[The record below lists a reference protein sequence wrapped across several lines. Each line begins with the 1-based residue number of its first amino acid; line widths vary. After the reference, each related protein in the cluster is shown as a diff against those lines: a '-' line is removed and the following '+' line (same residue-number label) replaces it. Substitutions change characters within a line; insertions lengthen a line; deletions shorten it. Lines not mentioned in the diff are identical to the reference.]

1 MAEQDYGADY
11 FLSHCGIPY
20 NRDEPHWLR
29 FFGNVAQ
36 RIDETL
42 SPKTV
47 FDAGC
52 AIGFLVEALRA
63 RGIEAFGRDFSTYA
77 ISQVPAGLKPY
88 CECASITDPI
98 EGSYDL
104 VTCIEVLE
112 HMPPEDARLAVKNL
126 CSVAPQVLFSSSPVD
141 FEEETHINVQPPLY
155 WMQLFAE
162 EGFAPRAG
170 YDGSFLCPWAILFER
185 RERAPDPNELEAQS
199 RLVLARIE
207 IAERNAAAAAAKAR
221 AAAAEA
227 QPGTGLPANG
237 HDLPHDVDLFSAEIE
252 VQESV
257 PIEATPDVLAQAVAR
272 LDRAETVI
280 GDLRGQVVL
289 LQAENA
295 KMHAALEERQT
306 QTVQGLQS
314 QAQELSQSKREL
326 SEERADIVE
335 LDERVARLEKRG
347 SLLLD
352 WVTGR
357 KAKRRRERAEGA
369 APNGDEALVAASG
382 LFDADWYLARNPDA
396 AAYSGGPIRHY
407 LDYGA
412 REGRDPNPFFSSR
425 WYVASHPEAAASLL
439 NPLVHYI
446 RFGSEAGLR
455 PSADFDPTWY
465 RHTYPDATAAGVEP
479 LFHYLHHGQA
489 ERRRR
494 NQMDLSR
501 DVEEALLQALKVPQ
515 RTDEL
520 VLFVTH
526 APAGRIKPHVTVY
539 LDALR
544 AAGLAT
550 VLIIVSEPEDQIDT
564 APLLDR
570 VDGLFI
576 RENGGFDFA
585 AWAHVARELDLRATR
600 LLCLANDSLLG
611 PFSEKAMKALLSR
624 VYAADAQLI
633 GMTDNFEFKH
643 HFQSYFLAAKDRG
656 VEKLLD
662 FLSEVRWLESKHEV
676 IMAYEIQALDAFEAA
691 GLKGE
696 VLFPTRETTNRTIA
710 EWRQLI
716 REGFPFIKMA
726 ALQELSAEARERV
739 LRANGFDPAIA
750 EESIAIVESGRSGA
764 AARSGS
770 HESLAALSAT
780 LRQELQNAAAQS
792 SATALYVAELER
804 ELVRARR
811 RPWKLVKNKL
821 KFKLYK
827 WLSRVSRPFS
837 RKAAAKFEFRA
848 RRRDPARA
856 MSAGPDAVRAI
867 APVEGQK
874 NEYAGKRGHDPA
886 KPNVLL
892 VSHQANRSGAPILVY
907 SLAQD
912 LCERYNVIILSLLGG
927 GILDDFRSVSSEVIV
942 ANSGS
947 SNAADFESLL
957 TKICADRDFEFA
969 IVNSIQSH
977 PVLPVLRKIGVASI
991 ALIHEFAAYVGKKS
1005 AFAETMHS
1013 ADETVFSTRLTLE
1026 SALNY
1031 ARDYTP
1037 YEHVIP
1043 QGKCH
1048 IPSDGLTEEERAL
1061 DRSRLLNAMRPN
1073 CVQESRFNV
1082 LGVGTVELRKGVDL
1096 FLQVAA
1102 QMAAR
1107 ETLAKDV
1114 HFVWIGAGYDPE
1126 GDTGFSAFLQDQMQ
1140 HMGIGDR
1147 LTILPPTS
1155 EIDLAYELADVL
1167 VVTSRLDPL
1176 PNVAIDAL
1184 CARIPVL
1191 CFEGTTG
1198 IAEALKD
1205 AGLQDACVAGY
1216 LDTVDMTEK
1225 VSRLAES
1232 ESLYQRVSDVAAEIG
1247 RTTYDFKHYVRQIEG
1262 LALKAKAR
1270 IDNVAADAEEILT
1283 AGFFRADFF
1292 RPVMEPPGAP
1302 RQLVKDYIRR
1312 MAWGPRKPEPGFNPF
1327 IYALAEDS
1335 GYEGLNDPYADF
1347 LRKGRPTGP
1356 WMLPVLEG
1364 GKSLAKAVPASPL
1377 RSALHIHAYFTD
1389 GLGEIVDRISLNAS
1403 LPDLFVSVGST
1414 ESIEKARALLEGYA
1428 GKVVAIEEVPNVGRD
1443 IGPFLTQF
1451 GHRLVE
1457 GYDMVGHVHIKKSEH
1472 VKSSAFVR
1480 AWSQFLL
1487 ENILG
1492 GELGGNM
1499 LDQILH
1505 RAHEDERIGLIYP
1518 DDPHVIGWTRN
1529 MSHAEH
1535 IARSMGYDRLPKA
1548 INFPVGTM
1556 FWMRTAALRP
1566 FVDLGLQ
1573 WKDYPRE
1580 PLPEDGSK
1588 LHALERLFSVI
1599 PTQQG
1604 WGTLLT
1610 NIRGVTR

>member
-1 MAEQDYGADY
+1 M
-11 FLSHCGIPY
+11 SHCGIPY

-52 AIGFLVEALRA
+52 AIGFLVETLRA

-77 ISQVPAGLKPY
+77 ISQVPAGLRPY

-227 QPGTGLPANG
+227 QPGTGSPTNG
-237 HDLPHDVDLFSAEIE
+237 HDLSHDVDVFSAEIE

-280 GDLRGQVVL
+280 GDLRGRVAS

-295 KMHAALEERQT
+295 KMHAALEKQQA

-335 LDERVARLEKRG
+335 LDERVAGLEKRG
-347 SLLLD
+347 SLLLY
-352 WVTGR
+352 WGARR
-357 KAKRRRERAEGA
+357 KAKRRRERAEGV
-369 APNGDEALVAASG
+369 APSEDEALVAASG

-396 AAYSGGPIRHY
+396 AAYGGGPIRHY

-465 RHTYPDATAAGVEP
+465 RHTYPDATAAGVDP

-526 APAGRIKPHVTVY
+526 APAGRIKPHVAVY

-585 AWAHVARELDLRATR
+585 AWAHVARELDLSATR

-611 PFSEKAMKALLSR
+611 PFSEKAMKALVSR

-676 IMAYEIQALDAFEAA
+676 IRAYEIQALEAFEAA

-696 VLFPTRETTNRTIA
+696 VLFPSRGTTNRTLT

-726 ALQELSAEARERV
+726 ALQELSVEERERV

-750 EESIAIVESGRSGA
+750 EESIAIVQAGGAGAAPQSGR
-764 AARSGS
+764 
-770 HESLAALSAT
+770 HEELATTNAT

-792 SATALYVAELER
+792 SATALHIAELER

-821 KFKLYK
+821 KFKLYR

-848 RRRDPARA
+848 RRRDPARPVSGPGEA
-856 MSAGPDAVRAI
+856 PASTAIAVLSAGQRERVH
-867 APVEGQK
+867 
-874 NEYAGKRGHDPA
+874 AGRQRHDPNR
-886 KPNVLL
+886 PNVLI
-892 VSHQANRSGAPILVY
+892 VSHQASRTGAPILTLNIGEKL
-907 SLAQD
+907 SA
-912 LCERYNVIILSLLGG
+912 RYNVTFMCLTGG
-927 GILDDFRSVSSEVIV
+927 ELIDDFCAASEEVVDAGLHSMEWEDYVDLI
-942 ANSGS
+942 GRMT
-947 SNAADFESLL
+947 E
-957 TKICADRDFEFA
+957 KRDFAFA
-969 IVNSIQSH
+969 VVNSVESH
-977 PVLPVLRKIGVASI
+977 AVLRALNQCGVPTVT
-991 ALIHEFAAYVGKKS
+991 LLHEFASYTGKKA
-1005 AFAETMHS
+1005 AFPEAMRF
-1013 ADETVFSTRLTLE
+1013 ADDTIFSTRLTLDN
-1026 SALNY
+1026 AFDNNLM
-1031 ARDYTP
+1031 DFTP
-1037 YEHVIP
+1037 TLHVLP
-1043 QGKCH
+1043 QGQCR
-1048 IPSDGLTEEERAL
+1048 IPTPKLSAGSSEAE
-1061 DRSRLLNAMRPN
+1061 RSRLREALAPELAGDRQF
-1073 CVQESRFNV
+1073 VV
-1082 LGVGTVELRKGVDL
+1082 LGAGTVEIRKGVDL
-1096 FLQVAA
+1096 FIEIATRVLNGPGAERIRFA
-1102 QMAAR
+1102 
-1107 ETLAKDV
+1107 
-1114 HFVWIGAGYDPE
+1114 WIGAGYAPDR
-1126 GDTGFSAFLQDQMQ
+1126 DFAYSVYLRDQLKRA
-1140 HMGIGDR
+1140 GIENR
-1147 LTILPPTS
+1147 VTILPATS
-1155 EIDLAYELADVL
+1155 EIEYAYELTDVL
-1167 VVTSRLDPL
+1167 LLSSRLDPL

-1184 CARIPVL
+1184 CRGLPVL
-1191 CFEGTTG
+1191 CFKEATG
-1198 IAEALKD
+1198 IADLLA
-1205 AGLQDACVAGY
+1205 AGGLQDACLGEY
-1216 LDTVDMTEK
+1216 MDTTE
-1225 VSRLAES
+1225 LAEKIRALATS
-1232 ESLYQRVSDVAAEIG
+1232 QALYDETSLKTKQCAETFADLDRYVA
-1247 RTTYDFKHYVRQIEG
+1247 TIEAF
-1262 LALKAKAR
+1262 ALKAGGRHEAQEKDIGDIVR
-1270 IDNVAADAEEILT
+1270 LG
-1283 AGFFRADFF
+1283 GFRPDFF
-1292 RPVMEPPGAP
+1292 AGEPASAAVSERG
-1302 RQLVKDYIRR
+1302 VTDYIDRLHWVG
-1312 MAWGPRKPEPGFNPF
+1312 AARKPEPGFNPF
-1327 IYALAEDS
+1327 IYAAQATGYDS
-1335 GYEGLNDPYADF
+1335 GTDAYADF
-1347 LRKGRPTGP
+1347 LRKGRPAGP
-1356 WMLPVLEG
+1356 WLLPVLEG
-1364 GKSLAKAVPASPL
+1364 GAAVAADVPAATL
-1377 RSALHIHAYFTD
+1377 NSALHIHAYFTD
-1389 GLGEIVDRISLNAS
+1389 RLAEVAERLAGNRTR
-1403 LPDLFVSVGST
+1403 PDLFVSIGEGASAEQV
-1414 ESIEKARALLEGYA
+1414 RAVFRHYGGA
-1428 GKVVAIEEVPNVGRD
+1428 VTVNHAPNAGRD
-1443 IGPFLTQF
+1443 IGPFLTAF
-1451 GHRLVE
+1451 GPQMVAE
-1457 GYDMVGHVHIKKSEH
+1457 YDVVGHIHIKRSGQLKSTD
-1472 VKSSAFVR
+1472 FVA
-1480 AWSQFLL
+1480 AWSDFLF
-1487 ENILG
+1487 ENMLG
-1492 GELGGNM
+1492 GAQGGAM
-1499 LDQILH
+1499 LDLIMKTMQ
-1505 RAHEDERIGLIYP
+1505 DEPRVGLVYP
-1518 DDPHVIGWTRN
+1518 DDPHVFGWTRN
-1529 MSHAEH
+1529 LRAASR
-1535 IARSMGYDRLPKA
+1535 IAARMGHESLPRM
-1548 INFPVGTM
+1548 INFPIGTM
-1556 FWMRTAALRP
+1556 FWMRSAALKP
-1566 FVDLGLQ
+1566 FVDLNLD
-1573 WKDYPRE
+1573 WSDYPRE
-1580 PLPEDGSK
+1580 PLADDGTD
-1588 LHALERLFSVI
+1588 LHALERLFGVI
-1599 PTQQG
+1599 PALNG
-1604 WGTLLT
+1604 WDTLVT